1 MLGIVDARQLDED
14 AVRSF
19 ALDRRLFGAGLV
31 DATADD
37 LDRLIDR
44 LAAPRICG
52 DGAEPHR
59 PRSVRGDVDRQVGID
74 LAQRGPRGIDAV
86 GLAER
91 EGYRVA
97 FDIEPGIADISIA
110 QCVAHV
116 VDQRV
121 EPLALCRGD
130 IDLEEQ
136 IGATAQVE
144 TERNLLV
151 RQPVRKLRENGRA
164 EQVRQRQQ
172 HTERAYC
179 ANQRDFP
186 IFKIQH
192 MLILGSL
199 CHSLVPT
206 LARASVFC
214 LAASRAAAGSGLAS
228 TLLIVLRRTRTR
240 TPSAISTVTSSA
252 LSTRATVPMIPP
264 PVTTR
269 SPRRSASSIVLWAFA
284 LRCCGRIRRK

>member
-19 ALDRRLFGAGLV
+19 ALDRRLFGASLV

-44 LAAPRICG
+44 LAAPRICS

-59 PRSVRGDVDRQVGID
+59 PRPVRGDVDRQVAID
-74 LAQRGPRGIDAV
+74 LAQRGPRGIGPV
-86 GLAER
+86 RLAER

-97 FDIEPGIADISIA
+97 FDIEPGIADISIT
-110 QCVAHV
+110 QCVAHI

-121 EPLALCRGD
+121 EPLALGRGD
-130 IDLEEQ
+130 IDLKQQ
-136 IGATAQVE
+136 IGAAAQVE
-144 TERNLLV
+144 TERHLLV
-151 RQPVRKLRENGRA
+151 RQPVRKLRENGRT
-164 EQVRQRQQ
+164 EEVRQRQQ

-186 IFKIQH
+186 IFEIQH
-192 MLILGSL
+192 KLNLGSPY
-199 CHSLVPT
+199 HSLVPT
-206 LARASVFC
+206 LARTSAFC
-214 LAASRAAAGSGLAS
+214 LAASRAAAGSGLAT
-228 TLLIVLRRTRTR
+228 TLVIVLRSTRTR
-240 TPSAISTVTSSA
+240 TPSAMSTVTSSA

-264 PVTTR
+264 PVTIR
-269 SPRRSASSIVLWAFA
+269 SPRRSASSI
-284 LRCCGRIRRK
+284 LRCSFCLVCCGRISR